1 LIINGNKIQSEEKK
15 NNDSKI
21 FNLNKTLT
29 NKKENLSNS
38 IIINKKEV
46 NINILND
53 NKNEEIPRQITNIQ
67 AEKKTIE
74 NDKLDKSK
82 IKYF

>member
-1 LIINGNKIQSEEKK
+1 MIINGNKIQSEEKK